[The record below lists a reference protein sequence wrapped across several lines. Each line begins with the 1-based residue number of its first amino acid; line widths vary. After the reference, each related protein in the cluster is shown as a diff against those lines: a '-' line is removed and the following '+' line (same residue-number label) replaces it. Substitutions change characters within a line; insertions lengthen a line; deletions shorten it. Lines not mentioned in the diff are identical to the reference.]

1 MREKKS
7 KAQKPAILFGAKN
20 VVKVGYIDEY
30 IFACEIKGEDH
41 IVYSKPRKPKYHLV
55 IIVLEGNIEIII
67 NGEKFRFGKNTYINL
82 PKWSDIYEIE
92 YGDGFQ
98 AMTTATDRSVVED
111 IFRNRN
117 PFPPDFKFRID
128 HGLGGQIMAKSDLD
142 TLCKDIRN
150 MIDSLSNKS
159 HYFAEEVNYSYF
171 YILLTDMADM
181 LWRKYGRYEPMRHSE
196 MKRSDSILKEF
207 SELLVQHVKTETSVG
222 FYAEKLCI
230 SKQYLSL
237 IVKEKLH
244 VTIGTVMAS
253 MRIEMAAR
261 MLRDPELTIQ
271 QVAEAMS
278 FSDQSSFGKFFK
290 KHMGL
295 SPLKYRQ
302 NLKKTLLTLRPKE
315 VLNPSVRDMA

>member
-1 MREKKS
+1 MSDKRQKS
-7 KAQKPAILFGAKN
+7 SRPAILFSEKN
-20 VVKVGYIDEY
+20 VHKKGYIDDY
-30 IFACEIKGEDH
+30 IFAAEIMGEDH

-55 IIVLEGNIEIII
+55 IIVIEGYLNMVI
-67 NGEKFRFGKNTYINL
+67 NGEKFRFGKRTYVNL
-82 PKWSDIYEIE
+82 PTWSDIYEIE
-92 YGDGFQ
+92 YGGGFH
-98 AMTTATDRSVVED
+98 ALTTATDRSVVED

-128 HGLGGQIMAKSDLD
+128 HGLGGHIMAKSDLE

-150 MIDSLSNKS
+150 MIDSLSNKN
-159 HYFAEEVNYSYF
+159 HYFAEEINYAYF

-181 LWRKYGRYEPMRHSE
+181 VWRKYGRYEPMHHSE
-196 MKRSDSILKEF
+196 MRRADGILKEF
-207 SELLVQHVKTETSVG
+207 SELLVQNVKTETNVG

-244 VTIGTVMAS
+244 VTVGTVMAS

-290 KHMGL
+290 KHTGL

-315 VLNPSVRDMA
+315 VLNPSVRDLA